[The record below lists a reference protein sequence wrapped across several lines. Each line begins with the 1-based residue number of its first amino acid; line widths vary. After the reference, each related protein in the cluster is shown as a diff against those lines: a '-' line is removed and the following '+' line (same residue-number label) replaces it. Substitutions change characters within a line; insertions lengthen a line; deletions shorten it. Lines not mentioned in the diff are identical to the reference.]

1 MRQYDRFMWYRVSKF
16 GCKGTTKKRDTQEKK
31 GKKSCRKGYVRI
43 EHLAGAAVNRLHRKL
58 QREDAPGK
66 RKKGGKTKKIARA
79 LAYVKLLLYLCTMI
93 RHFLD
98 YIAIERKYSPRTV
111 EAYRDDLRDF
121 GRFMGWSAKGAD
133 PLVVSAEQV
142 RKVGED
148 DVKTW
153 MLEMLEQE
161 KQSPRSVKRKLSA
174 LRSFYRFMLRTG
186 KVTRDVTA
194 RVVPP
199 KADKPLPVFFRP
211 AEMAE
216 EERLSDERLATCG
229 DSFEDI
235 RDALIIEMLYQTGM
249 RQAEMLGLQDKDLD
263 LQQGQVRIF
272 GKRRKERIVPFGPAL
287 AEQIKEYMEAR
298 AELITGPQTFF
309 VKQSKSG
316 EVVPM
321 TKNTLYNIVRTR
333 MGEVSTLKKHSPHVL
348 RHTFATTMLDNGA
361 DIRTIQALLG
371 HASLSTTQVY
381 THTTFEQIKRV
392 YMETHPRAKK
402 DKK

>member
-1 MRQYDRFMWYRVSKF
+1 
-16 GCKGTTKKRDTQEKK
+16 
-31 GKKSCRKGYVRI
+31 
-43 EHLAGAAVNRLHRKL
+43 
-58 QREDAPGK
+58 
-66 RKKGGKTKKIARA
+66 
-79 LAYVKLLLYLCTMI
+79 MI
-93 RHFLD
+93 QHFLD

-153 MLEMLEQE
+153 MLEMLEKE

-174 LRSFYRFMLRTG
+174 LRSFYRFLLRTG

-211 AEMAE
+211 AEMEAALAPSGSPIE
-216 EERLSDERLATCG
+216 GERFVDGE
-229 DSFEDI
+229 SFENL
-235 RDALIIEMLYQTGM
+235 RDLLIIEMLYQTGM

-309 VKQSKSG
+309 VKRSKSG

>member
-1 MRQYDRFMWYRVSKF
+1 
-16 GCKGTTKKRDTQEKK
+16 
-31 GKKSCRKGYVRI
+31 
-43 EHLAGAAVNRLHRKL
+43 
-58 QREDAPGK
+58 
-66 RKKGGKTKKIARA
+66 
-79 LAYVKLLLYLCTMI
+79 MI
-93 RHFLD
+93 QHFLD

-111 EAYRDDLRDF
+111 EAYSDDLRDF

-153 MLEMLEQE
+153 MLEMLEKE

-174 LRSFYRFMLRTG
+174 LRSFYRFLLRTG

-194 RVVPP
+194 RVVSP

-211 AEMAE
+211 AEMEAALAPSGSPIE
-216 EERLSDERLATCG
+216 GERFVDGE
-229 DSFEDI
+229 SFENL
-235 RDALIIEMLYQTGM
+235 RDLLIIEMLYQTGM

-371 HASLSTTQVY
+371 HASLSSTQVY